1 MRPNHP
7 AFAGRCERHAGDA
20 YAPRCDACAAVGAD
34 ELAAAQADDAARNAA
49 TAATEIRAGRIRS
62 GLAHLEL
69 AMKACEAARFESRRV
84 LASAS

>member
-1 MRPNHP
+1 MTMHRP
-7 AFAGRCERHAGDA
+7 AIAGRCERHAGDA

-49 TAATEIRAGRIRS
+49 TAAVEIRAGRIRS

-69 AMKACEAARFESRRV
+69 AAEASAAARFEARRV
-84 LASAS
+84 LASPS